1 MCEVYIVLVYCGVGI
16 IKTRKCS
23 TGTQRYRATDSKSK
37 HKQIFVFASQIQFV
51 KETSSQEYENSL
63 KRNSDEG
70 TIKYVFLLSIE
81 TIYRADRKIFYTIK
95 V

>member
-1 MCEVYIVLVYCGVGI
+1 M
-16 IKTRKCS
+16 
-23 TGTQRYRATDSKSK
+23 
-37 HKQIFVFASQIQFV
+37 FVFASQIQFV

-70 TIKYVFLLSIE
+70 TINYVFLLSIE